1 MGDGEKTP
9 LKLNLRLQS
18 SPGVFGVLL
27 SPQTLD
33 YLHAENSMMPW
44 D

>member
-9 LKLNLRLQS
+9 LKLNFDS
-18 SPGVFGVLL
+18 KFAWSFGVLL